1 MPAIVNG
8 VGYAVDPIGYIRWFA
23 GRYGA
28 VTRPRFPG
36 FGLIVSIA
44 DPELVR
50 QVFTGDAATFHA
62 GESSKPVLEP
72 TVGSNSVLT
81 LDEEPHM
88 RQRKLLLEPFH
99 GKNVKR
105 WEAAIR
111 SITEQD
117 IAGWP
122 LGEAFSLHDHTRT
135 ITLEVILRAV
145 FGVREQDRS
154 ERARTLV
161 KEFANRAHPI
171 SMFPLARRDLGP
183 LSPWVRFKR
192 SREALDGFLYEE
204 IERRRAQADLA
215 ERHDVL
221 SLLLC
226 ATDEAGEPLSQ
237 QELRDELVTVLAAG
251 HETTATAVAWAFERL
266 LRTPR
271 VLDRLTQ
278 SLAEGDEYLE
288 ATIKETLRMRP
299 VVTDVGRKLTTEI
312 ELGGYRIPAG
322 ALLMPAIT
330 AIHFREDLY
339 PQPDEFRPERFLE
352 RTPEPYAWIPFGGGV
367 RRCIGAAFAQF
378 EMRVI
383 IQTIL
388 ERARL
393 RTASPRRERSKLRN
407 VTSAPARGCRVV
419 LESLLPPPGRLPTP
433 VGGEAVVGV
442 E

>member
-1 MPAIVNG
+1 MEVRDLPGSRVPAIVNG

-62 GESSKPVLEP
+62 GESSKPVLGP
-72 TVGSNSVLT
+72 TVGSNSLLT

-88 RQRKLLLEPFH
+88 RHRKLLLEPFH

-105 WEAAIR
+105 WEDTIR

-117 IAGWP
+117 LARWP
-122 LGEAFSLHDHTRT
+122 FGEQFSLHDHTRT

-145 FGVREQDRS
+145 FGVREQDRF

-161 KEFANRAHPI
+161 KEFTNRAHPI
-171 SMFPLARRDLGP
+171 SMFPVARRDLGP

-204 IERRRAQADLA
+204 IERRRTEPDLA
-215 ERHDVL
+215 ERDDVL

-226 ATDEAGEPLSQ
+226 ASEEAGDPLTR

-288 ATIKETLRMRP
+288 AAIKETLRTRT
-299 VVTDVGRKLTTEI
+299 VVTDVGRLLTREI

-322 ALLMPAIT
+322 ALVMPAIT
-330 AIHFREDLY
+330 GIHFREDLY

-352 RTPEPYAWIPFGGGV
+352 R
-367 RRCIGAAFAQF
+367 
-378 EMRVI
+378 
-383 IQTIL
+383 
-388 ERARL
+388 L
-393 RTASPRRERSKLRN
+393 RS
-407 VTSAPARGCRVV
+407 
-419 LESLLPPPGRLPTP
+419 PTP
-433 VGGEAVVGV
+433 GSHSAVACAAVSARRSRSSRCG
-442 E
+442 

>member
-1 MPAIVNG
+1 VPAIVNG
-8 VGYAVDPIGYIRWFA
+8 VGYAVDPIRYIRWFA

-81 LDEEPHM
+81 LDEKPHM

-99 GKNVKR
+99 GKNVER

-122 LGEAFSLHDHTRT
+122 LGEAFSLHDQTRT

-145 FGVREQDRS
+145 FGVREQDRF

-171 SMFPLARRDLGP
+171 SMFPVARRDLGP
-183 LSPWVRFKR
+183 LSPWARFKR

-204 IERRRAQADLA
+204 IERRRTEPDLA

-226 ATDEAGEPLSQ
+226 ATDEAGEPLS
-237 QELRDELVTVLAAG
+237 
-251 HETTATAVAWAFERL
+251 
-266 LRTPR
+266 
-271 VLDRLTQ
+271 
-278 SLAEGDEYLE
+278 
-288 ATIKETLRMRP
+288 
-299 VVTDVGRKLTTEI
+299 
-312 ELGGYRIPAG
+312 
-322 ALLMPAIT
+322 
-330 AIHFREDLY
+330 
-339 PQPDEFRPERFLE
+339 
-352 RTPEPYAWIPFGGGV
+352 
-367 RRCIGAAFAQF
+367 
-378 EMRVI
+378 
-383 IQTIL
+383 
-388 ERARL
+388 
-393 RTASPRRERSKLRN
+393 
-407 VTSAPARGCRVV
+407 
-419 LESLLPPPGRLPTP
+419 
-433 VGGEAVVGV
+433 
-442 E
+442 